1 MFPEKF
7 NWRAPRM
14 FLGLVVVVCLIILPM
29 VTVPL
34 SLGFYLSLG
43 TRVVI
48 YATAATGLGLILGYG
63 GMPSLGHAMFIGVG
77 AYVVGICSFYGM
89 DNGWIQ
95 LAITV
100 AFTIVAGSVVG
111 LLALRTRALGFIMIT
126 LALGQM
132 FYFLTIS
139 MQKYGGDDGLPIHH
153 YSDFSP
159 LPSLDSDVTLY
170 YIALCILLVVMYFM
184 WRVVHSQYGY
194 VLRGFQGNERRMS
207 AAGYSRIR
215 YQLAAFIVSALI
227 CALAGMLL
235 ANLTLFTAPSY
246 LSWQASA
253 HLMLIVIIGGMGTIM
268 GPLIGAVVFL
278 VGETVISNL
287 TQYWMAVE
295 GILILLVALYLSRG
309 VWGSLMRSTR
319 VTSDLKTGE

>member
-1 MFPEKF
+1 
-7 NWRAPRM
+7 M
-14 FLGLVVVVCLIILPM
+14 FLGFVVILCLLILPL
-29 VTVPL
+29 VAVPL

-48 YATAATGLGLILGYG
+48 YALAATGLGLILGYG
-63 GMPSLGHAMFIGVG
+63 GMPSLGHALFIGIG
-77 AYVVGICSFYGM
+77 AYVVGICSFHGM

-95 LAITV
+95 LAVTV
-100 AFTIVAGSVVG
+100 VSTIMVSSLVG

-132 FYFLTIS
+132 FYFLAVS
-139 MQKYGGDDGLPIHH
+139 MQKYGGDDGLRIRHH
-153 YSDFSP
+153 SDLSP
-159 LPSLDSDVTLY
+159 LPSLAGDVALY
-170 YIALCILLVVMYFM
+170 YIALGLLLVLMYFM
-184 WRVVHSQYGY
+184 WRLVHSQYGY
-194 VLRGFQGNERRMS
+194 VLRGFQGNDRRMA
-207 AAGYSRIR
+207 AAGFSRIR
-215 YQLAAFIVSALI
+215 YQLAAFVVSALI

-268 GPLIGAVVFL
+268 GPLVGAVIFL
-278 VGETVISNL
+278 VGEAVISNL

-309 VWGSLMRSTR
+309 VWGGLLQSAPVRP
-319 VTSDLKTGE
+319 DLKGGE